1 MILLLLLAITGLVVS
16 QRCGHAPI
24 APREHEKI
32 IGGVEARPYSWPWQ
46 VELCSKSIFSKRCDL
61 RCGGTLIDD
70 EWVMSAG
77 HCVRHY
83 EDNPRMFGIK
93 LGTYDF
99 RDDDEEGEELRDV
112 AEIHVHPKFGTPHP
126 FSFDISLL
134 RLAKPVNFTKHIQPI
149 CVARSLERISENM
162 TGYVTGWGSISEGGP
177 VSNKLRQV
185 VVPFLSNKECEKEY
199 HGEIDETMT
208 CAGRQGI
215 DSCQGDSGGPLV
227 QKHEESGRWYQA
239 GIVSWGQGCGEP
251 GHAGVYARPSAN
263 CEFLEKYT
271 GMILLTALLLAVKTQ
286 ATPSVWSC
294 PLAPLGP
301 LPAIDFRLGESCP
314 RDSFL
319 HYYACCDDNPYQ
331 CCFHFETWAVVV
343 FAMICLG
350 ALAALLF
357 FSGKLILAQR

>member
-1 MILLLLLAITGLVVS
+1 MWTCSNCTTGTRGEDHRRRGGQAVLLAVAGGALL
-16 QRCGHAPI
+16 
-24 APREHEKI
+24 EK
-32 IGGVEARPYSWPWQ
+32 
-46 VELCSKSIFSKRCDL
+46 CDL

-134 RLAKPVNFTKHIQPI
+134 RV
-149 CVARSLERISENM
+149 
-162 TGYVTGWGSISEGGP
+162 

-215 DSCQGDSGGPLV
+215 DSCQCYSIHFQGDSGGPLV

-271 GMILLTALLLAVKTQ
+271 GKT
-286 ATPSVWSC
+286 
-294 PLAPLGP
+294 
-301 LPAIDFRLGESCP
+301 
-314 RDSFL
+314 
-319 HYYACCDDNPYQ
+319 
-331 CCFHFETWAVVV
+331 
-343 FAMICLG
+343 ICVG
-350 ALAALLF
+350 
-357 FSGKLILAQR
+357 